1 MLRRLCNDIKNRQS
15 KAAETRRGA
24 EVEEESHQ
32 EEPCQGQSRPAS
44 RFKVGSL
51 PRSRL
56 PCSLPSPL
64 LVLSSLLLQVPLSPP
79 ELSKL
84 PQWTERSTR
93 LTLCRPRAST
103 RSGACLRATRLL
115 LQNHRT
121 HPAFHF
127 RSAKLSS
134 RKSNPSQLPSQG
146 LASPSLQQCW
156 RRSQPP
162 PWRRLQVRLGRG
174 KERSLRQDRQAPQGG
189 R

>member
-1 MLRRLCNDIKNRQS
+1 MRRLCNDIKNRQS
-15 KAAETRRGA
+15 RAAETRRGA

-32 EEPCQGQSRPAS
+32 EELCQGQSRPAS

-56 PCSLPSPL
+56 LCSLPNRL
-64 LVLSSLLLQVPLSPP
+64 LALASLFPQVPQSPP

-121 HPAFHF
+121 HPAFPF

-134 RKSNPSQLPSQG
+134 RKSNLSQLPSQG

-156 RRSQPP
+156 RRSPP
-162 PWRRLQVRLGRG
+162 QPWRRLPVRRGRG
-174 KERSLRQDRQAPQGG
+174 KERSLRQDRQAGRGG
-189 R
+189 C